1 MDRDTGGYQNL
12 LESLEAPTR
21 VALVAAWTVEQE
33 CAPTVEGD
41 GVNDH
46 RPALLLAVLA
56 VVALIVAVVAIV
68 LVVVAVPAK
77 IHAVQDHS
85 ENPALDGLDLLGGPS
100 ERLVSHGPRPNHQDD
115 AVTLRGKRDA
125 VSDRD
130 HRRAVAEHEIEVGRR

>member
-1 MDRDTGGYQNL
+1 MDRDTRGCQNL
-12 LESLEAPTR
+12 LESREAPAC

-33 CAPTVEGD
+33 RAPTVEGD

-46 RPALLLAVLA
+46 RPALLLTVLA

-68 LVVVAVPAK
+68 FVVVAVPAK

-85 ENPALDGLDLLGGPS
+85 ENPALNGLDLLGGPS
-100 ERLVSHGPRPNHQDD
+100 ERLVSDDPRPNHQDD
-115 AVTLRGKRDA
+115 AVALRRERDA

-130 HRRAVAEHEIEVGRR
+130 DRRAVAQHEVEI

>member
-1 MDRDTGGYQNL
+1 KPATRRFVGAIELRAKDRDTRRIQNL
-12 LESLEAPTR
+12 LESREAPTR
-21 VALVAAWTVEQE
+21 VALVAARTVEQKR
-33 CAPTVEGD
+33 APTVEGD

-85 ENPALDGLDLLGGPS
+85 ENPALDGLDLLGSAPD
-100 ERLVSHGPRPNHQDD
+100 RL
-115 AVTLRGKRDA
+115 L
-125 VSDRD
+125 SDQAD
-130 HRRAVAEHEIEVGRR
+130 